1 MAKAAGATQ
10 IPVKVMAATHQPVT
24 RRPGQGR
31 IATRPGTR
39 QHSLP
44 RTRQHSLPPC
54 LRDLRFLRARVVG
67 QRFCASMVVAGMMR
81 ASGCKRTASFKQHPA
96 LSSSSSAPPTVA
108 ACGFPPRQAVEG
120 QKGPPL
126 TPTGILTRSRLWTA
140 SYGSKVPFTA
150 SSATHRARRTPYHT
164 CPTRR
169 LGRSSWRRSS
179 ADTCRARTSGSW
191 QGSTIVCARV
201 AHVASFARCVSRRG
215 REAARIALWLLG
227 ARVARQSMR
236 ARRAHQ

>member
-39 QHSLP
+39 QK
-44 RTRQHSLPPC
+44 SLPPC
-54 LRDLRFLRARVVG
+54 LRDLRFLRARVG
-67 QRFCASMVVAGMMR
+67 QRFCASMVVAGMLR
-81 ASGCKRTASFKQHPA
+81 ASRCKRTASFKQHPA
-96 LSSSSSAPPTVA
+96 LVSSSPARPTVA
-108 ACGFPPRQAVEG
+108 ACGFPTRQAVEG

-126 TPTGILTRSRLWTA
+126 TPTGILTLPRLWTA
-140 SYGSKVPFTA
+140 SYGSKAPFTA

-169 LGRSSWRRSS
+169 LGRSSWRLSS

-201 AHVASFARCVSRRG
+201 AHVASLARCVSRRD

-236 ARRAHQ
+236 ARHAHQ

>member
-44 RTRQHSLPPC
+44 PC
-54 LRDLRFLRARVVG
+54 LRDLRFLRARVGVG
-67 QRFCASMVVAGMMR
+67 QRFCASMVVARMMR

-108 ACGFPPRQAVEG
+108 ACGFPTRQAVEG

-126 TPTGILTRSRLWTA
+126 TPTGILTLPRLWTA

-169 LGRSSWRRSS
+169 LGRSSWRLSS

-201 AHVASFARCVSRRG
+201 AHVASLARCVSRRD

-227 ARVARQSMR
+227 ARVARQR